1 MTQTAPPV
9 ATPPVI
15 RALLDQAR
23 EKNYRAG
30 VLGVQARPEVVG
42 PAEFRHHGVAV
53 RVVACASTLAVWE
66 ALLDRDPAGWLV
78 VLTDRDEA
86 DLGHGLLG
94 RLVWH
99 RLRRP
104 DPWDAVRQRFAA
116 SGIDPALTTGEGHR
130 DRAAGLLAAT
140 PPDGWPPAPGGIL
153 TRDHAFGAVVRTHLA
168 LGADGLDVDAATVLH
183 WSVSADATRRIA
195 DLRALAGDPLTD
207 AVLAWTASRAGA
219 AEAPIL
225 RLLTAGAAGEAVALG
240 LVVALLVAARDR
252 TDEASQVARDAL
264 IRLESRLGP
273 VARDLAALRAWGDE
287 ASAVAADLL
296 HQGPDR
302 TVAGRVL
309 AQADALLHPLDAAV
323 LAAES
328 DLLPAGLTNRLAR
341 LADAVRAAAD
351 AAGGRLGD
359 GRRAGDGGRAGDGA
373 DRPLVATAE
382 LTALEQAWDAARH
395 HYLAGGDRRMAA
407 VVATVRLVRWL
418 AQATTAEPALT
429 ALLARHRDSDAW
441 VDSAVADATRG
452 VGEPDLGS
460 AISAILRI
468 VRLRRGAHDRAFAA
482 ALAAHTTDDP
492 PAGPTASGRRYRGV
506 RHLEDLLPDVVLPLA
521 RQAPTLLLVMDGMSV
536 AVAVEVMADI
546 LSDTVGWSECLLA
559 GEQARAAGIAPLP
572 TLTDVSRTSL
582 LCGDLYVGQRDREQ
596 RGFRELAEAHG
607 LKKAVL
613 FHKGLLDA
621 AEPGHTLA
629 HDVAAAID
637 DTSEHQ
643 LVACVLNA
651 IDDALDRSD
660 PGGVEWGQEAIRH
673 LRPLLDR
680 AYRVGRTVVLT
691 SDHGHI
697 IERRAGTQK
706 PYPGISSGRSR
717 PGDGPP
723 PGDGEVLV
731 AGRRVLKH
739 AGRATLAVDEALRYG
754 PLKAGYHG
762 GASPAEVVVPI
773 CVLVPS
779 TIPEGTALQEAGP
792 QAPDWWYEPHAAGV
806 PSVRMRTA
814 AAADTAAPALFEI
827 EPVAPAPETV
837 ADKVIR
843 SSTYRAQRQLA
854 GRVAIGDDRIR
865 DLLVSLLADPARRLR
880 PHQAAAALQVAPST
894 LRGAVAQAIRL
905 LNVDGFPVLAVDAD
919 GETVVLDEQL
929 LREQFEVRR

>member
-1 MTQTAPPV
+1 MEDRQVSQTAPPV

-42 PAEFRHHGVAV
+42 PAEFEHHGVPV
-53 RVVACASTLAVWE
+53 RVVACPSTLAVWE
-66 ALLDRDPAGWLV
+66 ALLDRDPNGWLV

-86 DLGHGLLG
+86 DLGYGLLG

-153 TRDHAFGAVVRTHLA
+153 TRDHAYGAVARTHLA
-168 LGADGLDVDAATVLH
+168 LGADGLDIDAATVLH
-183 WSVSADATRRIA
+183 WSVSPDATARIA

-207 AVLAWTASRAGA
+207 AVLAWTASKAGA

-225 RLLTAGAAGEAVALG
+225 RLLTAGAAGDAVPLG
-240 LVVALLVAARDR
+240 LVAALLVGARDR
-252 TDEASQVARDAL
+252 KDGTSQVARDAL
-264 IRLESRLGP
+264 IRLEARLGP
-273 VARDLAALRAWGDE
+273 VARDFAALRAWGEE

-296 HQGPDR
+296 HQGTDR
-302 TVAGRVL
+302 TVATRVL
-309 AQADALLHPLDAAV
+309 VRADALLQPLEATV
-323 LAAES
+323 LAAGS

-341 LADAVRAAAD
+341 LADAMRVAAD
-351 AAGGRLGD
+351 AAS
-359 GRRAGDGGRAGDGA
+359 GRASGGI
-373 DRPLVATAE
+373 DRALVAAAE
-382 LTALEQAWDAARH
+382 LTTVEQAWDAVCRH
-395 HYLAGGDRRMAA
+395 RLADGDRRMAA
-407 VVATVRLVRWL
+407 VAATVRLVRWL
-418 AQATTAEPALT
+418 ALETTAEPTLAALV
-429 ALLARHRDSDAW
+429 ARHRDHDAW

-452 VGEPDLGS
+452 VDDPDLGS
-460 AISAILRI
+460 AISAVLRV
-468 VRLRRGAHDRAFAA
+468 VRLRRAAHDRAFAT
-482 ALAAHTTDDP
+482 ALAAHIADDP
-492 PAGPTASGRRYRGV
+492 VAEPTASGRRYRGV

-521 RQAPTLLLVMDGMSV
+521 RQVPTLLLVMDGMSM
-536 AVAVEVMADI
+536 AVAAEVMADV

-559 GEQARAAGIAPLP
+559 GEQARAAAVAPLP

-582 LCGDLYVGQRDREQ
+582 LCGDLHVGQRERER
-596 RGFRELAEAHG
+596 RGFAELTEAYG

-613 FHKGLLDA
+613 FHKGSLDA
-621 AEPGHTLA
+621 TEPGHALA

-643 LVACVLNA
+643 LVACVLNT
-651 IDDALDRSD
+651 IDDSLDSSD
-660 PGGVEWGQEAIRH
+660 PGGIEWGQEAIRH

-680 AYRVGRTVVLT
+680 AHRVGRTVVLT
-691 SDHGHI
+691 SDHGHV
-697 IERRAGTQK
+697 IERRSGTQK
-706 PYPGISSGRSR
+706 PYEGISSGRSR
-717 PGDGPP
+717 PSDGPA

-731 AGRRVLKH
+731 EGRRVLKH
-739 AGRATLAVDEALRYG
+739 GGRAILAVDEDLRYG

-792 QAPDWWYEPHAAGV
+792 QDPDWWYESQAAGTPTV
-806 PSVRMRTA
+806 EAQA
-814 AAADTAAPALFEI
+814 AEATDTAVPALFEL
-827 EPVAPAPETV
+827 EPAAPPSETV
-837 ADKVIR
+837 AEKVIR
-843 SSTYRAQRQLA
+843 SSIYRAQRQLA
-854 GRVAIGDDRIR
+854 GRVAISDEHVRN
-865 DLLVSLLADPARRLR
+865 LLVSLLAEPARRLR
-880 PHQAAAALQVAPST
+880 PHQAAAALQVAPSS
-894 LRGAVAQAIRL
+894 LRGAVAQAMRL
-905 LNVDGFPVLAVDAD
+905 LNVDGYPVLAVDAD

-929 LREQFEVRR
+929 LREQFEVRQ